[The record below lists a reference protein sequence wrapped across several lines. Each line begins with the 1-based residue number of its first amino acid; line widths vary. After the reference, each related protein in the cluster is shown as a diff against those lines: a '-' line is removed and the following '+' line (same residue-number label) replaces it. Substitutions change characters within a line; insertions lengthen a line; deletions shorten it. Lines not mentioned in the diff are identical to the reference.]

1 MLALNQG
8 MLLVLQKRIFPVCA
22 RHTQRV
28 IPQTRTYSMKQPPDP
43 SNQNYALLCK
53 IYSEYEEHYKESEHS
68 PFKLKAFGTA
78 MNVIANLPFKIQSLE
93 DVEKMKGI
101 GAGIKRRIEQHLLT
115 EAEVGKTP
123 MTSRNIENKKELLQ
137 AVQLFQTVSGIG
149 PARARK
155 FAEQG
160 FRTLEDIVNDTKTFE
175 GLPQGVKTAFIYANR
190 LSERVQREDIE
201 KLSAK
206 ISKVLT
212 GFEVYVT
219 GSYRRG
225 APSSSDVDVLLF
237 HPDYTQTPQAGQH
250 TMSAK
255 EQKKAREESPLLQI
269 AVPALLKAKVLVEPL
284 TSGPAKWQGIAKLE
298 TGEKLCR
305 IDLNLMPTASR
316 GAALV
321 GYTGDAEFN
330 RYLRGKAN
338 RVMMRLNDF
347 GLWKRP
353 PGWEAS
359 EITSTKDD
367 NEWELVATEKEE
379 DVFRALGETWVDPT
393 KRNFMNLALKRRK
406 GM

>member
-160 FRTLEDIVNDTKTFE
+160 FRTLEDI
-175 GLPQGVKTAFIYANR
+175 
-190 LSERVQREDIE
+190 
-201 KLSAK
+201 
-206 ISKVLT
+206 
-212 GFEVYVT
+212 
-219 GSYRRG
+219 
-225 APSSSDVDVLLF
+225 
-237 HPDYTQTPQAGQH
+237 H

-406 GM
+406 GTKS

>member
-115 EAEVGKTP
+115 EAEVGTP

-190 LSERVQREDIE
+190 LLERVQREDIE

-212 GFEVYVT
+212 DFEVYVT

-255 EQKKAREESPLLQI
+255 EQKKARE
-269 AVPALLKAKVLVEPL
+269 
-284 TSGPAKWQGIAKLE
+284 
-298 TGEKLCR
+298 
-305 IDLNLMPTASR
+305 DR

-393 KRNFMNLALKRRK
+393 KRNFMNLAPKRRK